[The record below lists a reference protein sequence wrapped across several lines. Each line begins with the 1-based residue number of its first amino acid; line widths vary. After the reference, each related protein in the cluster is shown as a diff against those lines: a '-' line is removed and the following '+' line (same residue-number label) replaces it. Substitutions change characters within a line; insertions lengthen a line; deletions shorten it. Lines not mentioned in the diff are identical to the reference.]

1 MSWILLMKKI
11 AQKTLLSLLAL
22 SAFESASA
30 LDSGA
35 QSLTTTIG
43 ATDYF
48 KITCAG
54 DADHLN
60 FKLFEGG
67 VTAASI
73 LIPESPAIL
82 PQVLNATLTKL
93 KLTTTTSA
101 IAAGTN
107 KDVTLKGGNGAYTLT
122 LDTFG
127 TNLTLKTAQTYS
139 VQYQCL
145 NAAKIVTTGSS
156 TLVKLGIESATK
168 TLANNKTA
176 KYAINCTGKTDSLKV
191 KIINKT
197 TVAKLTTAIVPVG
210 SVSSGNLTAQVIKG
224 ANAQNTIGDVL
235 DVQEGNGDYSVM
247 VNSPINAAKTY
258 SFQYSCLNTKNVE
271 AKTSPFQILQNQ

>member
-1 MSWILLMKKI
+1 MKKI

-54 DADHLN
+54 DTDHLN

-67 VTAASI
+67 VTVSPVVT
-73 LIPESPAIL
+73 PESPAIL

-93 KLTTTTSA
+93 KLTATTST
-101 IAAGTN
+101 IAAATN

-145 NAAKIVTTGSS
+145 NAAKTVTAGSS
-156 TLVKLGIESATK
+156 TLVKLGVESTTK
-168 TLANNKTA
+168 SLANNKTA
-176 KYAINCTGKTDSLKV
+176 KYAINCAGKTDSLKV
-191 KIINKT
+191 KITNKT
-197 TVAKLTTAIVPVG
+197 AAVKLITPVIPAV
-210 SVSSGNLTAQVIKG
+210 SVSSGNLTAQVIKS

-247 VNSPINAAKTY
+247 VNSPINAAKNY

>member
-1 MSWILLMKKI
+1 MKKI

-54 DADHLN
+54 DTDHLN

-67 VTAASI
+67 VTATSAS
-73 LIPESPAIL
+73 LIPESPPIL
-82 PQVLNATLTKL
+82 PQILNATLTKL

-197 TVAKLTTAIVPVG
+197 AVAKLTTAIVPAV

-235 DVQEGNGDYSVM
+235 DAQEGNGDYSVM

>member
-1 MSWILLMKKI
+1 MKKI

-22 SAFESASA
+22 TAFESAFA

-35 QSLTTTIG
+35 QNLTTTIG

-54 DADHLN
+54 DTDHLN
-60 FKLFEGG
+60 FKLFENG
-67 VTAASI
+67 VTAAPVVI
-73 LIPESPAIL
+73 TELPPTL
-82 PQVLNATLTKL
+82 PQVLNVTLAKL
-93 KLTTTTSA
+93 KLTAATSA

-107 KDVTLKGGNGAYTLT
+107 KEVALKGGNGAYTLT

-145 NAAKIVTTGSS
+145 NAAKTITAGSS
-156 TLVKLGIESATK
+156 TLVKLGVESTTK
-168 TLANNKTA
+168 SLANNKTA

-197 TVAKLTTAIVPVG
+197 AAVKPISPIIPAV

-235 DVQEGNGDYSVM
+235 DIQEGNGDYSVM

-258 SFQYSCLNTKNVE
+258 SFQYSCLNTKNFE
-271 AKTSPFQILQNQ
+271 AKTSPFQLLQNQ

>member
-1 MSWILLMKKI
+1 MKKI

-22 SAFESASA
+22 SAFESAFA

-35 QSLTTTIG
+35 QNLTTTIG

-54 DADHLN
+54 DTDHLN

-67 VTAASI
+67 ATAAPV
-73 LIPESPAIL
+73 LIPELPPIL
-82 PQVLNATLTKL
+82 PQILNATLTKL
-93 KLTTTTSA
+93 KLTAATSA

-107 KDVTLKGGNGAYTLT
+107 KDVMLKGGNGAYTLT

-145 NAAKIVTTGSS
+145 NAAKIVTAGSS
-156 TLVKLGIESATK
+156 TLVKLGVESKTK

-191 KIINKT
+191 KITNKIAVPKNT
-197 TVAKLTTAIVPVG
+197 TTIIPAV
-210 SVSSGNLTAQVIKG
+210 SVSSGALTAQVIKG

>member
-1 MSWILLMKKI
+1 MKKI

-22 SAFESASA
+22 TAFESAFA

-35 QSLTTTIG
+35 QNLTTTIG

-54 DADHLN
+54 DTDHLN
-60 FKLFEGG
+60 FKLFENG
-67 VTAASI
+67 VTAAPVVI
-73 LIPESPAIL
+73 TELPPTL
-82 PQVLNATLTKL
+82 PQVLNVTLAKL
-93 KLTTTTSA
+93 KLTAATSA

-107 KDVTLKGGNGAYTLT
+107 KEVALKGGNGAYTLS

-145 NAAKIVTTGSS
+145 NAAKTITAGSS
-156 TLVKLGIESATK
+156 TLVKLGVESTTK
-168 TLANNKTA
+168 SLANNKTA

-197 TVAKLTTAIVPVG
+197 AAVKPISPIIPAV

-235 DVQEGNGDYSVM
+235 DIQEGNGDYSVM

-258 SFQYSCLNTKNVE
+258 SFQYSCLNTKNFE
-271 AKTSPFQILQNQ
+271 AKTSPFQLLQNQ

>member
-1 MSWILLMKKI
+1 MKKI

-54 DADHLN
+54 DTDHLN

-73 LIPESPAIL
+73 LIPESPPIL
-82 PQVLNATLTKL
+82 PQILNATLTKL

-107 KDVTLKGGNGAYTLT
+107 KDVTLKGRNGAYTLT

-176 KYAINCTGKTDSLKV
+176 KYAINCTEKTDSLKV

-197 TVAKLTTAIVPVG
+197 AAVKPISPVIPVV
-210 SVSSGNLTAQVIKG
+210 SASSGNLTAQVIKG
-224 ANAQNTIGDVL
+224 ANTQNTIDDVL
-235 DVQEGNGDYSVM
+235 DVQEGNGDYSLM